1 MLRTLFTIAERY
13 KEKRIYIYGIN
24 RNAINVFTELVYR
37 GADVCGF
44 VDSHN
49 RCIGQYF
56 MNRPIQETTS
66 VMGKKNV
73 VIIISKFY
81 EKAHIQ
87 NEILN
92 TEICYITEIL
102 DVDLS
107 LGEKRVVIYG
117 LGKRGE
123 EIYKLLKEK
132 KIEICDVCESEK
144 SKDTWMEMQVRY
156 IRDLNIDSD
165 TAVIIATKIEKYKRE
180 MIRNIGGC
188 AGDIVVDEIVDN
200 ASIIQGN
207 IFWVINKAVNEK
219 KDIYLYKSRTEEL
232 RFLKD
237 ILARYQVSVAGEVS
251 EDEIVGKESIN
262 IYDLAYKN
270 VNEVVVVIPEWDAK
284 RSESICDILDE
295 IGFSLEKHNYT
306 SIHPEARK
314 YKYAMNT
321 VIDCLV
327 GHASRGNGKLQGY
340 VVYGEEK
347 RGCLKIMVLGGS
359 TSTDGYYRTKSW
371 VNLFFHKIE
380 RSGIEVVLY
389 NGAACGYDIV
399 QELLRLMRDG
409 NIIKPDYVISMSGVN
424 NTNRK
429 MRTDNQF
436 CVVDFLNWIKALD
449 RECEYSSGINDNE
462 VLYDFWNRN
471 AKIMKM
477 ICELLGAK
485 FYGFLQPINIG
496 MKNAGLNEI
505 SMYEQDDCLSNTNIF
520 REKVMSEREHI
531 YTNLIDLFDKK
542 ENMYIDNCHYS
553 NKANDIIAN
562 IVYDTLWTDIEERMG
577 H

>member
-1 MLRTLFTIAERY
+1 M
-13 KEKRIYIYGIN
+13 
-24 RNAINVFTELVYR
+24 
-37 GADVCGF
+37 
-44 VDSHN
+44 
-49 RCIGQYF
+49 
-56 MNRPIQETTS
+56 
-66 VMGKKNV
+66 
-73 VIIISKFY
+73 
-81 EKAHIQ
+81 
-87 NEILN
+87 
-92 TEICYITEIL
+92 
-102 DVDLS
+102 
-107 LGEKRVVIYG
+107 
-117 LGKRGE
+117 
-123 EIYKLLKEK
+123 
-132 KIEICDVCESEK
+132 
-144 SKDTWMEMQVRY
+144 
-156 IRDLNIDSD
+156 
-165 TAVIIATKIEKYKRE
+165 
-180 MIRNIGGC
+180 
-188 AGDIVVDEIVDN
+188 
-200 ASIIQGN
+200 
-207 IFWVINKAVNEK
+207 
-219 KDIYLYKSRTEEL
+219 
-232 RFLKD
+232 
-237 ILARYQVSVAGEVS
+237 
-251 EDEIVGKESIN
+251 
-262 IYDLAYKN
+262 
-270 VNEVVVVIPEWDAK
+270 VVVIPEWDAK

>member
-314 YKYAMNT
+314 YKDAMNT

>member
-314 YKYAMNT
+314 YKDAMNT

-496 MKNAGLNEI
+496 IKNAGLNEI

-531 YTNLIDLFDKK
+531 YTNLIDLFDNK

>member
-314 YKYAMNT
+314 YKDAMNT

-496 MKNAGLNEI
+496 IKNAGLNEI
-505 SMYEQDDCLSNTNIF
+505 SMYEQEDCLSNTNIF

>member
-314 YKYAMNT
+314 YKDAMNT

-496 MKNAGLNEI
+496 IKNAGLNEI

>member
-314 YKYAMNT
+314 YKDAMNT

-496 MKNAGLNEI
+496 IKNAGLNEI

-553 NKANDIIAN
+553 NKANDIDRKSTRLN
-562 IVYDTLWTDIEERMG
+562 SS
-577 H
+577 HP

>member
-1 MLRTLFTIAERY
+1 M
-13 KEKRIYIYGIN
+13 
-24 RNAINVFTELVYR
+24 
-37 GADVCGF
+37 
-44 VDSHN
+44 
-49 RCIGQYF
+49 GQ
-56 MNRPIQETTS
+56 S
-66 VMGKKNV
+66 
-73 VIIISKFY
+73 
-81 EKAHIQ
+81 
-87 NEILN
+87 
-92 TEICYITEIL
+92 
-102 DVDLS
+102 
-107 LGEKRVVIYG
+107 
-117 LGKRGE
+117 
-123 EIYKLLKEK
+123 
-132 KIEICDVCESEK
+132 
-144 SKDTWMEMQVRY
+144 
-156 IRDLNIDSD
+156 
-165 TAVIIATKIEKYKRE
+165 
-180 MIRNIGGC
+180 
-188 AGDIVVDEIVDN
+188 
-200 ASIIQGN
+200 
-207 IFWVINKAVNEK
+207 
-219 KDIYLYKSRTEEL
+219 
-232 RFLKD
+232 
-237 ILARYQVSVAGEVS
+237 
-251 EDEIVGKESIN
+251 
-262 IYDLAYKN
+262 
-270 VNEVVVVIPEWDAK
+270 
-284 RSESICDILDE
+284 
-295 IGFSLEKHNYT
+295 
-306 SIHPEARK
+306 
-314 YKYAMNT
+314 
-321 VIDCLV
+321 
-327 GHASRGNGKLQGY
+327 
-340 VVYGEEK
+340 
-347 RGCLKIMVLGGS
+347 
-359 TSTDGYYRTKSW
+359 
-371 VNLFFHKIE
+371 FFHKIE

-496 MKNAGLNEI
+496 IKNAGLNEI

>member
-314 YKYAMNT
+314 YKDAMNT

-327 GHASRGNGKLQGY
+327 GHASRGNGKLQGRR
-340 VVYGEEK
+340 VYAADRSCGK
-347 RGCLKIMVLGGS
+347 N
-359 TSTDGYYRTKSW
+359 TSGNHRT
-371 VNLFFHKIE
+371 
-380 RSGIEVVLY
+380 
-389 NGAACGYDIV
+389 AAK
-399 QELLRLMRDG
+399 QRL
-409 NIIKPDYVISMSGVN
+409 
-424 NTNRK
+424 
-429 MRTDNQF
+429 
-436 CVVDFLNWIKALD
+436 
-449 RECEYSSGINDNE
+449 
-462 VLYDFWNRN
+462 
-471 AKIMKM
+471 
-477 ICELLGAK
+477 
-485 FYGFLQPINIG
+485 
-496 MKNAGLNEI
+496 
-505 SMYEQDDCLSNTNIF
+505 
-520 REKVMSEREHI
+520 
-531 YTNLIDLFDKK
+531 
-542 ENMYIDNCHYS
+542 
-553 NKANDIIAN
+553 
-562 IVYDTLWTDIEERMG
+562 
-577 H
+577 